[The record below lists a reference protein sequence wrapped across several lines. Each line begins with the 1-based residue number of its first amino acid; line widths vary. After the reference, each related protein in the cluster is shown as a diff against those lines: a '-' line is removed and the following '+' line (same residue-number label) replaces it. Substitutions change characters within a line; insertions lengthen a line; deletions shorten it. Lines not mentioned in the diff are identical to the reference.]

1 MRKKR
6 NKSKK
11 VQLALTYI
19 ALWRIEAAPFSDTS
33 DDPTELS
40 SPFPYPYI
48 EVGMVMMINKRGEEP
63 TKRRGTLHLESARTA
78 PSRTSSTSRRQVNP
92 LPKPLSL

>member
-19 ALWRIEAAPFSDTS
+19 ALWRFEATPFSDTS

-48 EVGMVMMINKRGEEP
+48 EVGMVMMSTEGYRG
-63 TKRRGTLHLESARTA
+63 KFG
-78 PSRTSSTSRRQVNP
+78 
-92 LPKPLSL
+92 